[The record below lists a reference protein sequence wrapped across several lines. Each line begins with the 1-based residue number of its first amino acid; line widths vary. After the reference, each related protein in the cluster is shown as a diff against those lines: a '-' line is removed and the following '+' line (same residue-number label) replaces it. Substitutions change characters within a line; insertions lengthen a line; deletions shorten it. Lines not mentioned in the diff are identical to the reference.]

1 MILIIAILAGVAVG
15 VLIARLQKRTWTVPN
30 LRVIWLV
37 ILGFLPQFFLFYLP
51 ATRMRMPD
59 IWIAAGLVGSQ
70 IILLVFCWFN
80 RHIPGI
86 GLLAIGLLLNFLVI
100 TANGGFMP
108 ISPQTA
114 SHLIPATLVQT
125 LKIGERFG
133 YGKDILLLPENTRL
147 VWFSDRFVTPAWLIQ
162 PVAFSLGDIL
172 VSLGVF
178 WLLVSQGKSLKDYR
192 LNKDLK

>member
-1 MILIIAILAGVAVG
+1 MILIIAILAGLAVG
-15 VLIARLQKRTWTVPN
+15 VLLARLQKRTWTVPN

-37 ILGFLPQFFLFYLP
+37 ILGFLPQFLLFYLP
-51 ATRMRMPD
+51 ATRMRTPD
-59 IWIAAGLVGSQ
+59 SWVAAGLVGSQ
-70 IILLVFCWFN
+70 IVLLVFCWFN

-147 VWFSDRFVTPAWLIQ
+147 VWFSDRFVMPAWLIQ

>member
-1 MILIIAILAGVAVG
+1 
-15 VLIARLQKRTWTVPN
+15 
-30 LRVIWLV
+30 
-37 ILGFLPQFFLFYLP
+37 
-51 ATRMRMPD
+51 MRASD
-59 IWIAAGLVGSQ
+59 SWVAAGLVGSQ
-70 IILLVFCWFN
+70 LVLLVFCWFN

-125 LKIGERFG
+125 LKIGEHFG

-178 WLLVSQGKSLKDYR
+178 WLLVSQGKSLNEYR